1 MDQTQTMVS
10 SLPRCAKYTP
20 PPAWEPALR
29 TAECWLLAR
38 CHCCLPSPGLDFF
51 FGGYIAWFPP
61 VITVRHRVRPPGRLE
76 TLRKSRQDPAISGE
90 LLAENQEYIDANRL
104 VPKVMDSDEDC
115 QNASGNTKKEDSAG
129 NFLINRFVSSSNK
142 EHCGTERQF

>member
-1 MDQTQTMVS
+1 MVS

-20 PPAWEPALR
+20 PPAWEPSLR

-51 FGGYIAWFPP
+51 SVVTSLGSRRLLPGYNPSF
-61 VITVRHRVRPPGRLE
+61 RPGRLE
-76 TLRKSRQDPAISGE
+76 TFKKSRQDPAISGE
-90 LLAENQEYIDANRL
+90 LLAEKQGCIDTNRS
-104 VPKVMDSDEDC
+104 VPKVMDSDEGY
-115 QNASGNTKKEDSAG
+115 QNASGYTKKENSAG

-142 EHCGTERQF
+142 ERCGTERQF